1 MKRNDAVKQGA
12 VVGNLVRIEYYGNIN
27 YDTRQPHTNL

>member
-12 VVGNLVRIEYYGNIN
+12 VVGNLVRIEYYGNIT
-27 YDTRQPHTNL
+27 YDTRQTNPIL